1 MSILRATA
9 FFDAPNLFHRSKDA
23 FDHQHANFDPLALH
37 AAVCAAQGWAAHS
50 VRYYTGVPS
59 RQVMPDARS
68 EWDRR
73 LLSLTRQGVLCV
85 TRPLRHTVLVAG
97 EVITREKGID
107 VRVALDLV
115 STARQKAWDVAVV
128 YSEDQDL
135 AEAIADVWEIAREQ
149 SRRVELWSAFP
160 ENLRQVRYRQIKG
173 TRPFV
178 LSEALYNACL
188 DPRDYR
194 PKHLRGTT

>member
-1 MSILRATA
+1 
-9 FFDAPNLFHRSKDA
+9 
-23 FDHQHANFDPLALH
+23 
-37 AAVCAAQGWAAHS
+37 
-50 VRYYTGVPS
+50 
-59 RQVMPDARS
+59 
-68 EWDRR
+68 
-73 LLSLTRQGVLCV
+73 
-85 TRPLRHTVLVAG
+85 
-97 EVITREKGID
+97 
-107 VRVALDLV
+107 V